1 MKYKLDDQTINK
13 TVKCNENFACLE
25 GENKCLC
32 SADQMINGKLLFV
45 KLEKDSICDYRTSF
59 GYSHFCNC
67 PVRMEIFERYN
78 V

>member
-1 MKYKLDDQTINK
+1 MKYELDIKTLNE
-13 TVKCNENFACLE
+13 TVKCNENFACIE
-25 GENKCLC
+25 GEKKCLC
-32 SADQMINGKLLFV
+32 NVDHMINGKLLFV
-45 KLEKDSICDYRTSF
+45 NIVNNSICDYRTSF